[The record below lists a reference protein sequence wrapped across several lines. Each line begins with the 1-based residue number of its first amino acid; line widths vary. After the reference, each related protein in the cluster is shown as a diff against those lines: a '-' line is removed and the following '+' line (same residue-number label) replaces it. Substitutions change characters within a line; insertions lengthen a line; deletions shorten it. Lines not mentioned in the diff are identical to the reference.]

1 MLGRCSRRCSKF
13 HITRGVRVPADAA
26 NASDFC
32 VKPDSHAYLHCAG
45 RGQWPIE
52 IVQHLRLIKSD
63 LLESNFGCKLLG
75 SFAEVSASR
84 LKALARGH
92 RAQQRVPF
100 RLRNV
105 VDVS

>member
-1 MLGRCSRRCSKF
+1 
-13 HITRGVRVPADAA
+13 
-26 NASDFC
+26 
-32 VKPDSHAYLHCAG
+32 
-45 RGQWPIE
+45 
-52 IVQHLRLIKSD
+52 VQHLRLIKSD

-75 SFAEVSASR
+75 SFAKVSVSR

-105 VDVS
+105 VDVSQREPVWMDTRDASAPGVMQGLQP